1 MKRLALRILEIAFVL
16 LVLFG
21 VPSIASADGITWTLN
36 GVTFGDWT
44 NFASGATI
52 GTVIGTGGTASGSFV
67 YDPNNGSNGTYSN
80 ISVSTTPWAT
90 LLVPTGYTSLTP
102 LANSNSTGLGLQTP
116 PCSDPSCLDLTNISF
131 LFLVFSNPLTNAGG
145 TIPISLLPGDS
156 GELLCLNTACDAFD
170 TRSVASGEVSAVATP
185 EPAAFLLLGIG
196 LLALLIGSAT
206 RKVVSV

>member
-1 MKRLALRILEIAFVL
+1 MKRLTLRILKIALVL

-21 VPSIASADGITWTLN
+21 VPSIASADGITWTLS

-44 NFASGATI
+44 NTT

-67 YDPNNGSNGTYSN
+67 YDALSGNNGTYSD

-90 LLVPTGYTSLTP
+90 LLAPTIYTSVSP
-102 LANSNSTGLGLQTP
+102 LANSDSTGLGLQTP

-145 TIPISLLPGDS
+145 TIPLSLPATNDFS
-156 GELLCLNTACDAFD
+156 ELLCLNAACDNFD
-170 TRSVASGEVSAVATP
+170 TRSVTGGEVSAAVTPTP

-196 LLALLIGSAT
+196 LLALLIGTAT

>member
-1 MKRLALRILEIAFVL
+1 MKRLTLRILKIALVL

-21 VPSIASADGITWTLN
+21 VPSIASADGITWTLD

-44 NFASGATI
+44 TSSGATI
-52 GTVIGTGGTASGSFV
+52 GIGGSTSGSFV
-67 YDPNNGSNGTYSN
+67 FDALNPNTYSD

-90 LLVPTGYTSLTP
+90 LLVPTSYTSLTP

-156 GELLCLNTACDAFD
+156 SELLCLNTACDDFD
-170 TRSVASGEVSAVATP
+170 TRSVASGEVSAVVTPTP

-196 LLALLIGSAT
+196 LLALLIGTAT